1 MSNVSEFSYP
11 GPVPQSI
18 ETAVVMLADGAEAA
32 TRALPDP
39 TPERIRETIDLVVKQ
54 RLEQGQLR
62 DAPLTLRQLA
72 IVKQQ
77 FARVLGGMYH
87 GRIDYPTPA
96 LGGEAVTQ

>member
-1 MSNVSEFSYP
+1 M
-11 GPVPQSI
+11 PQSI

-39 TPERIRETIDLVVKQ
+39 TPDRIREVIEAVVRQ

-62 DAPLTLRQLA
+62 DAPLTLRQLT

-87 GRIDYPTPA
+87 ARIDYPTPA
-96 LGGEAVTQ
+96 LGIEAISR